1 MYRLK
6 IKKLSLFLDDDFIDM
21 DTLED
26 YDEELD
32 GFEEDNEEIDKD
44 VIMKE

>member
-1 MYRLK
+1 
-6 IKKLSLFLDDDFIDM
+6 M